1 MTSFVA
7 YGNGNFY
14 PSYLMRT
21 HGFTVAEVGFAL
33 GLVSGVAGAIGTLMG
48 GYLADRWGQDDKR
61 WYVWIPI
68 IGNCLAIVPMTF
80 AILSDNAT
88 LVLLVLF
95 PANILN
101 SLYLG
106 PSIAMCQSLV
116 SPAMRAMASAVL
128 FFILNM
134 IGLGL
139 GPVIVGILSD
149 SFASV
154 FGANNLRYAMLCALT
169 LGLSGTGCF
178 IMAARSLMAD
188 LKKQTG

>member
-1 MTSFVA
+1 
-7 YGNGNFY
+7 
-14 PSYLMRT
+14 
-21 HGFTVAEVGFAL
+21 
-33 GLVSGVAGAIGTLMG
+33 
-48 GYLADRWGQDDKR
+48 
-61 WYVWIPI
+61 
-68 IGNCLAIVPMTF
+68 
-80 AILSDNAT
+80 
-88 LVLLVLF
+88 
-95 PANILN
+95 
-101 SLYLG
+101 
-106 PSIAMCQSLV
+106 MCQSLV

>member
-1 MTSFVA
+1 
-7 YGNGNFY
+7 
-14 PSYLMRT
+14 
-21 HGFTVAEVGFAL
+21 
-33 GLVSGVAGAIGTLMG
+33 
-48 GYLADRWGQDDKR
+48 
-61 WYVWIPI
+61 
-68 IGNCLAIVPMTF
+68 
-80 AILSDNAT
+80 
-88 LVLLVLF
+88 
-95 PANILN
+95 
-101 SLYLG
+101 
-106 PSIAMCQSLV
+106 
-116 SPAMRAMASAVL
+116 
-128 FFILNM
+128 M